1 MHIHSRAINYFVQ
14 NSKGVFMWQNK
25 VSLTGRGS
33 STGEEVELPSGD
45 TITKFRVVVPRDK
58 PVTKTTID
66 TIDCVAFKAGVQSK
80 IMKLETDDVVEIEGA
95 LRRRFWQTG
104 SGSASR
110 VEVEVATLKS
120 VKI

>member
-1 MHIHSRAINYFVQ
+1 
-14 NSKGVFMWQNK
+14 MWQNK
-25 VSLTGRGS
+25 FLLTGRVS

-45 TITKFRVVVPRDK
+45 KLTKFRVVVPRDK

-80 IMKLETDDVVEIEGA
+80 IMKLDTDDVVEIEGA

>member
-25 VSLTGRGS
+25 VSLTGRVS

>member
-1 MHIHSRAINYFVQ
+1 
-14 NSKGVFMWQNK
+14 MWKNK
-25 VSLTGRGS
+25 VLLTGRVS

-45 TITKFRVVVPRDK
+45 TLTRFRVVVPRDK
-58 PVTKTTID
+58 PVTRTTID
-66 TIDCVAFKAGVQSK
+66 TIDCVAFKKNVQSK
-80 IMKLETDDVVEIEGA
+80 VMQLENEDVVEIEGA

-104 SGSASR
+104 SGTASR

>member
-1 MHIHSRAINYFVQ
+1 
-14 NSKGVFMWQNK
+14 
-25 VSLTGRGS
+25 
-33 STGEEVELPSGD
+33 
-45 TITKFRVVVPRDK
+45 
-58 PVTKTTID
+58 
-66 TIDCVAFKAGVQSK
+66 
-80 IMKLETDDVVEIEGA
+80 MKLDTDDVVEIEGA